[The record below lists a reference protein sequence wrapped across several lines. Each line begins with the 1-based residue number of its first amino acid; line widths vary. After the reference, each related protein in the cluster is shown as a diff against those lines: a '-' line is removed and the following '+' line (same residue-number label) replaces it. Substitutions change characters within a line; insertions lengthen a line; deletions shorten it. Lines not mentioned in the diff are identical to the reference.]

1 MVTCSGC
8 GEANPDRARFC
19 LTCGSAL
26 ADRSPPTEELKVVSV
41 LFVDLVGFTASSDRA
56 DPEDVQARLRPYH
69 SRVKEEIERFGGT
82 VEKFVGDAVMAV
94 FGAPVAHEDDAER
107 AVRAGLRVLDSIEEL
122 NEGTPSLELAV
133 RAAVDTGAAVVAIG
147 ARPHR
152 GEGFVTGDVVN
163 MAARLQQSAPSGGL
177 VVGEVTYRATRAK
190 IEYQELDAVVVKG
203 KAAPLPVWRAVAARS
218 RFGVDLDA
226 GRAPF
231 VGREDEL
238 ALLRQT
244 FERTLRESRL
254 QLVTVVG
261 EPGAGKTRLVAEFR
275 RRVDDCP
282 ELVAW
287 RQGRCLPYGDG
298 ITFWALGEIVKAQ
311 AGILESDS
319 PRQAER
325 KLATVLPRAASGE
338 RAWLLSR
345 LRPLVGGDS
354 SAVGRSESFAAWR
367 AFLEGLAEQT
377 PLVLVFEDLHW
388 ADAALVEFL
397 DHLVDWSTDVP
408 LLVLCTAR
416 PELFERHAAWGGGK
430 RNSTTLTVPP
440 LSEEEMA
447 RLIAALLARPVLPPG
462 TQAALLERASGNP
475 LYAEEFARMVNDGDL
490 GGEIDV
496 PETIQSLIA
505 ARIDT
510 LPPERKGVLQDAS
523 VHGKVFWSGALEPM
537 GPRTP
542 DDLAE
547 ALQHLA
553 RRELIRRSRTSSIE
567 GEIEYS
573 FSHVLVRDVA
583 YAQIPRAERARKHR
597 AAAVWI
603 EQMAGER
610 VSDQAEILAHH
621 YAEALELAHASG
633 LRDEVAQLIEP
644 AQRFLTLAGDRAAE
658 LDVHRARRYY
668 RRALQLLPPDELGRG
683 RLLAKIAERTDQLG
697 RPSEAEAEYEEA
709 IAVLRAEGDI
719 VGAGEALTHF
729 CYALWGAGQ
738 TARSRAA
745 IDEAIEFLRQA
756 PPGRELARATMQKA
770 GNVIFGGDAAEGLG
784 WAEEALSMA
793 EALAMT
799 PEIVRS
805 HQLVGMAK
813 SELGDQSG
821 GIVEL
826 RESLRVALEHGL
838 GLEAVRAYTNLADQ
852 VWFIDGPGPAL
863 ELLEASIALAERRGL
878 LRQALWSRAESL
890 WMRYDLG
897 DWDELLRDADRI
909 VEAEGMGGYG
919 QMGVIALSY
928 SAQVLAWRG
937 ELDRAEAMVED
948 FLPRAREIDD
958 PQVIFPCLA
967 TAALVRSERA
977 DQAAALELLDEVRRR
992 VRAGHDLRWA
1002 RSALDNHRVCL
1013 RAGATSLL
1021 ESLIERSRPTEARR
1035 RCLYDAARAAL
1046 AEIRGDLEAA
1056 AALYAAAA
1064 EGWKAYG
1071 SVPEQAQALLGL
1083 GRCSG
1088 SEAALQA
1095 AAALFASLGA
1105 ASFIEE
1111 SERLLNQLS
1120 PA

>member
-8 GEANPDRARFC
+8 GEANPDRAHFC
-19 LTCGSAL
+19 LTCGSPL
-26 ADRSPPTEELKVVSV
+26 ADPSRPTEERKVVSV

-56 DPEDVQARLRPYH
+56 DPEDMRARLRPYH
-69 SRVKEEIERFGGT
+69 SRVREEIERFGGT

-107 AVRAGLRVLDSIEEL
+107 AVRAGLQVLDAIEEL
-122 NEGTPSLELAV
+122 NQATPRLELAV
-133 RAAVDTGAAVVAIG
+133 RAGVDTGGAVVAIG
-147 ARPHR
+147 ARPER
-152 GEGFVTGDVVN
+152 GEVFVTGDVVN
-163 MAARLQQSAPSGGL
+163 VAARLQQSAPSGGL

-190 IEYQELDAVVVKG
+190 IEYQELEAVAVKG
-203 KAAPLPVWRAVAARS
+203 KAAPLPLWRAVGARS

-244 FERTLRESRL
+244 YERTLRESRL

-275 RRVDDCP
+275 RWVDDRP

-298 ITFWALGEIVKAQ
+298 ITFWALGEIVKAH
-311 AGILESDS
+311 AGILESDP

-325 KLATVLPRAASGE
+325 KLAAMLPSAAPGE

-345 LRPLVGGDS
+345 LLPLVGGES

-367 AFLEGLAEQT
+367 AFLEGLAAQT
-377 PLVLVFEDLHW
+377 LLVLVFEDLHW
-388 ADAALVEFL
+388 ADAALVDFL
-397 DHLVDWSTDVP
+397 DQLVDWSTDVP

-416 PELFERHAAWGGGK
+416 PELFERHGAWGGGK
-430 RNSTTLTVPP
+430 RNSTTLSLPP
-440 LSEEEMA
+440 LSEEEMTHLVA
-447 RLIAALLARPVLPPG
+447 TLLTRSVLPPG
-462 TQAALLERASGNP
+462 TQAVLLERAGGNP
-475 LYAEEFARMVNDGDL
+475 LYAEEFARMVNDRGL
-490 GGEIDV
+490 GGEIEV
-496 PETIQSLIA
+496 PETIHSLIA

-510 LPPERKGVLQDAS
+510 LPPERKALLQDAS
-523 VHGKVFWSGALEPM
+523 VHGKVFWSGALAAM
-537 GPRTP
+537 GARTP
-542 DDLAE
+542 DDLTE

-553 RRELIRRSRTSSIE
+553 RRELIRRSRASSIE
-567 GEIEYS
+567 GEIEYA

-610 VSDQAEILAHH
+610 TSDQAEFLAHH

-633 LRDEVAQLIEP
+633 LGDEVAQLIEP
-644 AQRFLTLAGDRAAE
+644 AQRFLALAGDRAAE
-658 LDVHRARRYY
+658 LDVHQARRYY
-668 RRALQLLPPDELGRG
+668 RRALQLLPPDAPGRG
-683 RLLAKIAERTDQLG
+683 QLLAKIAETTDQLG
-697 RPSEAEAEYEEA
+697 RPGEAENEYEES
-709 IAVLRAEGDI
+709 IAVLRAEGDAL
-719 VGAGEALTHF
+719 GAGEALTRF

-745 IDEAIEFLRQA
+745 IDEAIELLRQT
-756 PPGRELARATMQKA
+756 PPGPELARATMQKA
-770 GNVIFGGDAAEGLG
+770 GNVIFGGDAAEGLRL
-784 WAEEALSMA
+784 AEEALAMA

-805 HQLVGMAK
+805 RQFVGMAK
-813 SELGDQSG
+813 SELGDQG
-821 GIVEL
+821 GCIVEL
-826 RESLRVALEHGL
+826 RESLRLALEHGL
-838 GLEAVRAYTNLADQ
+838 GMEAVRAYTNLADQ
-852 VWFIDGPGPAL
+852 VWFVDGPGPAL

-878 LRQALWSRAESL
+878 LRQAFWSRAESL

-897 DWDELLRDADRI
+897 DWDELLREANRI
-909 VEAEGMGGYG
+909 VDAEGTSGYG

-928 SAQVLAWRG
+928 SAHVLAWRG
-937 ELDRAEAMVED
+937 ELDRAEALVED

-958 PQVIFPCLA
+958 PQVVFPSLA
-967 TAALVRSERA
+967 TAAFVRSERA

-1002 RSALDNHRVCL
+1002 RSALDNHRICL
-1013 RAGATSLL
+1013 RAGAASLL
-1021 ESLIERSRPTEARR
+1021 ESLMEAGRPAEPRR
-1035 RCLYDAARAAL
+1035 RHLHDAARAAL
-1046 AEIRGDLEAA
+1046 AEIHGDLEAA
-1056 AALYAAAA
+1056 AALYGTAA

-1071 SVPEQAQALLGL
+1071 SVPEEAQALLGL

-1095 AAALFASLGA
+1095 AGGLFASLGA
-1105 ASFIEE
+1105 VPFVEE
-1111 SERLLNQLS
+1111 SERLLTQLS
-1120 PA
+1120 HA